1 MCPDDR
7 SEGRQEQSLKRLFL
21 TGPIGCGKS
30 TLIRTV
36 LGDSFRVAGG
46 FITERVLEGEE
57 LVGFDIVSLGGS
69 INQKLFQLDLT
80 DPEWRKNDRHL
91 RVRFLSFKGREI
103 KRNDE
108 AFSVFAS
115 ALLLEACKKPFA
127 IMDEI
132 GGFEILIPEF
142 MEALEL
148 FLQSRVP
155 CVGVLKSLP
164 SSEKLSEAAGL
175 GSQYLKAAK
184 HLHLCLA
191 SDPETDIVKLSG
203 HEDIHALNTL
213 RQWKEQYL

>member
-1 MCPDDR
+1 
-7 SEGRQEQSLKRLFL
+7 
-21 TGPIGCGKS
+21 
-30 TLIRTV
+30 
-36 LGDSFRVAGG
+36 
-46 FITERVLEGEE
+46 
-57 LVGFDIVSLGGS
+57 
-69 INQKLFQLDLT
+69 
-80 DPEWRKNDRHL
+80 
-91 RVRFLSFKGREI
+91 
-103 KRNDE
+103 
-108 AFSVFAS
+108 
-115 ALLLEACKKPFA
+115 
-127 IMDEI
+127 MDEI